1 MSGLSGGP
9 RYANAGHDG
18 HRGQM
23 SGLSGLSGMRFVAEK
38 SRRQVD
44 LGRTFLNGL
53 WSCRKSVASASRKS
67 GSQAKPR
74 TRLSTPQSL
83 MIFCTRIRKTDQIF
97 AHIEN
102 KSSGMESAMT
112 FKQGVSG
119 NPHGNRHRT
128 RHLLNQEFMQALLLN
143 FRHEGKKAIEKVAR
157 DQPAAYLK
165 ILALLVPRE
174 MKVEHSGGVKAMTD
188 EQLEAGIEA
197 IQAMLEQRAD
207 IPTKVI
213 EGTAETIALPAP
225 DVVPD
230 GLNEVMDAADTAVR
244 PKERNPRKCEG
255 GRG

>member
-1 MSGLSGGP
+1 
-9 RYANAGHDG
+9 
-18 HRGQM
+18 
-23 SGLSGLSGMRFVAEK
+23 
-38 SRRQVD
+38 
-44 LGRTFLNGL
+44 
-53 WSCRKSVASASRKS
+53 
-67 GSQAKPR
+67 
-74 TRLSTPQSL
+74 
-83 MIFCTRIRKTDQIF
+83 
-97 AHIEN
+97 
-102 KSSGMESAMT
+102 MT